1 MSSPK
6 LNLLSQT
13 RPGYN
18 YQANGQSHPKAF
30 YQRLLMRV
38 GSFFSIP
45 SEELSH
51 YDGTV
56 GRKGYYNYRF
66 LIK

>member
-1 MSSPK
+1 MPTFK
-6 LNLLSQT
+6 PLPQT
-13 RPGYN
+13 PPDYA
-18 YQANGQSHPKAF
+18 YQTKGLSHPKPF
-30 YQRLLMRV
+30 YRNWLARMV
-38 GSFFSIP
+38 TFFSLP

-51 YDGTV
+51 YDGTI